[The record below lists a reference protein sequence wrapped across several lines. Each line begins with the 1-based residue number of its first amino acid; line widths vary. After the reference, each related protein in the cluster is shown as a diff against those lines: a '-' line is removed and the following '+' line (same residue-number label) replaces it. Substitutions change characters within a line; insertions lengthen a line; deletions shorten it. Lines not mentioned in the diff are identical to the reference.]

1 MQRLD
6 ETLQKTIIVHHQQL
20 ATNQLDSSNSTEFS
34 YLFKMD
40 LVSLIINDSVVLH
53 LKLLL

>member
-6 ETLQKTIIVHHQQL
+6 ETLQKTIIVHQQQL